1 MELADNFDTLNNLFL
16 KNKPAYEE
24 NILNTLA
31 QIIIL
36 FTKLKLINYDSHL
49 KNVLTNGRNKT
60 MLIDFGRTVD
70 LSRTV
75 QIISNRDAYQRFMDL
90 YKTLHHNK
98 YEYETAANNITQYSI
113 TDLYVSKTNPI
124 SEVIVIVDR
133 LIRHIANID
142 YALNAFYFNG
152 IIEPQMNEYLIYL
165 FGPNFSDDWEN
176 NYPSFPDIENSEL
189 RQKIIKIIEKIR
201 EITETPIEARTLLS
215 QGAIQRKID
224 AGKLFMVDNDVSLY
238 DRSRVIID
246 REREKRQQ
254 QREQREQ
261 QQRQEQQIQ
270 LQRQTNQEN
279 TIYGI
284 IGIAVVGYVL
294 KYLFFGGNSLS
305 KSKQLTLNKEKITR
319 IVFNL
324 LSQYNCGIEFDYSH
338 VDIQK
343 ISREELNFI
352 LEKYN
357 VVIGKEKTEYC
368 SVNPNIIQVPPIEF
382 IIEHVKIQL

>member
-1 MELADNFDTLNNLFL
+1 
-16 KNKPAYEE
+16 
-24 NILNTLA
+24 
-31 QIIIL
+31 
-36 FTKLKLINYDSHL
+36 
-49 KNVLTNGRNKT
+49 
-60 MLIDFGRTVD
+60 
-70 LSRTV
+70 
-75 QIISNRDAYQRFMDL
+75 MDL

-279 TIYGI
+279 TVQQI
-284 IGIAVVGYVL
+284 
-294 KYLFFGGNSLS
+294 
-305 KSKQLTLNKEKITR
+305 
-319 IVFNL
+319 
-324 LSQYNCGIEFDYSH
+324 
-338 VDIQK
+338 
-343 ISREELNFI
+343 
-352 LEKYN
+352 
-357 VVIGKEKTEYC
+357 
-368 SVNPNIIQVPPIEF
+368 
-382 IIEHVKIQL
+382 